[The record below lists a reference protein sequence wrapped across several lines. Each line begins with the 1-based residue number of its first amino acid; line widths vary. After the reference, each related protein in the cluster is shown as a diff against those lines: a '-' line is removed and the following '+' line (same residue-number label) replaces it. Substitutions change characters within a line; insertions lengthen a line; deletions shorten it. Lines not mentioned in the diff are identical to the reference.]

1 MWFTDATIAFVKEVR
16 ANLEKTKKRNAKLE
30 GELRFEESKRNQC
43 YIAIEKLSD
52 ESRKCMY
59 ICIKSNK
66 DLQKPVLLDEAFR
79 ILCKGVNEL
88 TEQLELGKKQE
99 ELYADLLQR
108 LTQDYYPG
116 ILDEIED

>member
-52 ESRKCMY
+52 EIRKYMY

>member
-16 ANLEKTKKRNAKLE
+16 ANLEDTKKQNAKLE
-30 GELRFEESKRNQC
+30 KKLAGQLEL
-43 YIAIEKLSD
+43 
-52 ESRKCMY
+52 
-59 ICIKSNK
+59 
-66 DLQKPVLLDEAFR
+66 V
-79 ILCKGVNEL
+79 
-88 TEQLELGKKQE
+88 ELGKKQE

>member
-16 ANLEKTKKRNAKLE
+16 ANLERTKKRNAKLE
-30 GELRFEESKRNQC
+30 VKLRLEESKRDQC

-52 ESRKCMY
+52 NFRKHMY
-59 ICIKSNK
+59 ICSKTKK
-66 DLQKPVLLDEAFR
+66 DLQKPVLLDEAFI
-79 ILCKGVNEL
+79 ILGKGFNEL
-88 TEQLELGKKQE
+88 TEMLELGKKQE

>member
-16 ANLEKTKKRNAKLE
+16 ANLEDTKKQNAKLE
-30 GELRFEESKRNQC
+30 KEL
-43 YIAIEKLSD
+43 A
-52 ESRKCMY
+52 
-59 ICIKSNK
+59 
-66 DLQKPVLLDEAFR
+66 
-79 ILCKGVNEL
+79 
-88 TEQLELGKKQE
+88 EQLELVELGKKQE